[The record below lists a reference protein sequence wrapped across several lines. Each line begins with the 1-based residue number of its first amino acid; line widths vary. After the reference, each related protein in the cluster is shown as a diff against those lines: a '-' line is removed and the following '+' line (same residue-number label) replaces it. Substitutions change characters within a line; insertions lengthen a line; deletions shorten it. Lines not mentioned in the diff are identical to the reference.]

1 MVALRLWSCLHYWSE
16 IREAVRPSV
25 QLLQRHDTQEEEEEE
40 EEEQEQKQ
48 EEDLDGNK
56 RPSRRCRRIH

>member
-25 QLLQRHDTQEEEEEE
+25 QLLQLHDTQEEEEEE
-40 EEEQEQKQ
+40 EQE
-48 EEDLDGNK
+48 DGNK

>member
-1 MVALRLWSCLHYWSE
+1 MVALRLWSCLHYWRE
-16 IREAVRPSV
+16 IREAVHPSV
-25 QLLQRHDTQEEEEEE
+25 QLLQRHDTQEEEEEQE
-40 EEEQEQKQ
+40 QEQEQKQ